1 MKTGPQSSRALAE
14 SVASCASRPE
24 QACSQSRHPLA
35 SARVFDDNTLMQTDA
50 LMLAQ
55 QSLIE
60 PIELDRYAI
69 LFRLIIAALM
79 GGLMGWERGRADKPV
94 GIRTMLLISA
104 GAAAFA
110 LLGEQIIAASSRTDI
125 IRVDPTRVL
134 SYIIS
139 GVGFL
144 GAGAILHSKR
154 TVKGITTAASIWV
167 AAAVGAACGVGQY
180 LIGFLLFSIAFITLW
195 APWVRDLAN
204 GTIDEEL
211 NGSVE
216 ED

>member
-1 MKTGPQSSRALAE
+1 MHAQ
-14 SVASCASRPE
+14 
-24 QACSQSRHPLA
+24 
-35 SARVFDDNTLMQTDA
+35 D
-50 LMLAQ
+50 MLLSIAQ
-55 QSLIE
+55 QSLIH
-60 PIELDRYAI
+60 PIHLDKYDI
-69 LFRLIIAALM
+69 LLRLCVAALL

-110 LLGEQIIAASSRTDI
+110 LLGEQIIDASNRTDI

-167 AAAVGAACGVGQY
+167 AAAVGAAVGVGQY
-180 LIGFLLFSIAFITLW
+180 MIGFLLFAIAFITLW
-195 APWVRDLAN
+195 SPWVKDLAT
-204 GTIDEEL
+204 GKIDEER
-211 NGSVE
+211 NGFANGNENDDDSIKE
-216 ED
+216 GKTSH

>member
-1 MKTGPQSSRALAE
+1 MLDT
-14 SVASCASRPE
+14 
-24 QACSQSRHPLA
+24 
-35 SARVFDDNTLMQTDA
+35 
-50 LMLAQ
+50 LAQ
-55 QSLIE
+55 QSLIH
-60 PIELDRYAI
+60 PLHIDKYTT
-69 LFRLIIAALM
+69 LFRLCIAALL

-110 LLGEQIIAASSRTDI
+110 LLGEQIIDASSRTDI
-125 IRVDPTRVL
+125 IRIDPTRVL

-167 AAAVGAACGVGQY
+167 AAAVGAACGVGQFM
-180 LIGFLLFSIAFITLW
+180 IGFLLFAIAFITLW
-195 APWVRDLAN
+195 SPWVRDLAN

-211 NGSVE
+211 EHNGKDDHSMPKKKDSIKE
-216 ED
+216 EKTTH

>member
-1 MKTGPQSSRALAE
+1 MAIPLLPLSSIA
-14 SVASCASRPE
+14 
-24 QACSQSRHPLA
+24 
-35 SARVFDDNTLMQTDA
+35 TLG
-50 LMLAQ
+50 Q
-55 QSLIE
+55 QSLIH
-60 PIELDRYAI
+60 PLDTDKYTV
-69 LFRLIIAALM
+69 LFRLTIAALM

-110 LLGEQIIAASSRTDI
+110 LLGEEMIEASSRTDI

-154 TVKGITTAASIWV
+154 TVKGLTTAASIWV
-167 AAAVGAACGVGQY
+167 SAAVGAACGVGQFM
-180 LIGFLLFSIAFITLW
+180 IAFLLFAISYITLW
-195 APWVRDLAN
+195 SPWVHALAT
-204 GTIDEEL
+204 GKIDEKITIRE
-211 NGSVE
+211 NGK
-216 ED
+216 DTKNGKDN

>member
-1 MKTGPQSSRALAE
+1 MHA
-14 SVASCASRPE
+14 PE
-24 QACSQSRHPLA
+24 PL
-35 SARVFDDNTLMQTDA
+35 LMPIAT
-50 LMLAQ
+50 LAQ
-55 QSLIE
+55 ESLIN
-60 PIELDRYAI
+60 PIHVDKYDM
-69 LFRLIIAALM
+69 LFRLCIAALL

-110 LLGEQIIAASSRTDI
+110 LLGEQIIDSSNRTDI

-167 AAAVGAACGVGQY
+167 SAAVGAACGVGQFM
-180 LIGFLLFSIAFITLW
+180 IGFLLFAIAFLTLW
-195 APWVRDLAN
+195 APWVRDLVN

-211 NGSVE
+211 NSNSE
-216 ED
+216 ID

>member
-1 MKTGPQSSRALAE
+1 M
-14 SVASCASRPE
+14 
-24 QACSQSRHPLA
+24 HPLEHMLA
-35 SARVFDDNTLMQTDA
+35 MIDT
-50 LMLAQ
+50 LAQ
-55 QSLIE
+55 QSLVQPLSIDKYTE
-60 PIELDRYAI
+60 
-69 LFRLIIAALM
+69 LFRLCVAAVL

-110 LLGEQIIAASSRTDI
+110 LLGEQLIDASTRTDI

-154 TVKGITTAASIWV
+154 TVKGLTTAASIWV
-167 AAAVGAACGVGQY
+167 SAAVGAACGVGQFM
-180 LIGFLLFSIAFITLW
+180 IAFLLFAIAFLTLW
-195 APWVRDLAN
+195 SPWVLALAT
-204 GTIDEEL
+204 GKIDEEL
-211 NGSVE
+211 MLRENGNGNGK
-216 ED
+216 DTKNGKDN

>member
-1 MKTGPQSSRALAE
+1 MGMLSHDHLIT
-14 SVASCASRPE
+14 
-24 QACSQSRHPLA
+24 
-35 SARVFDDNTLMQTDA
+35 
-50 LMLAQ
+50 LAQ
-55 QSLIE
+55 QSLID
-60 PIELDRYAI
+60 PIHLNKYSI
-69 LFRLIIAALM
+69 FFRLCVAALL
-79 GGLMGWERGRADKPV
+79 GGLLGWERGRADKPV

-110 LLGEQIIAASSRTDI
+110 LLGEQIIDASSRTDI

-167 AAAVGAACGVGQY
+167 SAAVGAACGVGQFM
-180 LIGFLLFSIAFITLW
+180 IAFLLFAIAFVTLW
-195 APWVRDLAN
+195 GPWVRDLAT
-204 GTIDEEL
+204 GKIDEEL
-211 NGSVE
+211 RETSSA

>member
-1 MKTGPQSSRALAE
+1 MVTPLFTLSSIAI
-14 SVASCASRPE
+14 
-24 QACSQSRHPLA
+24 
-35 SARVFDDNTLMQTDA
+35 
-50 LMLAQ
+50 LAQ
-55 QSLIE
+55 QSLIH
-60 PIELDRYAI
+60 PLHADKYTA
-69 LFRLIIAALM
+69 LFRLTVAALM

-110 LLGEQIIAASSRTDI
+110 LLGEQIIDASNRTDI

-167 AAAVGAACGVGQY
+167 SAAVGAACGVGQFM
-180 LIGFLLFSIAFITLW
+180 IAFLLFAITYITLW
-195 APWVRDLAN
+195 SPWVVALAT
-204 GTIDEEL
+204 GKIDEEL
-211 NGSVE
+211 FIKQNGHNGHNGNGKPAKN
-216 ED
+216 DKDT

>member
-1 MKTGPQSSRALAE
+1 MDFSEHIHT
-14 SVASCASRPE
+14 
-24 QACSQSRHPLA
+24 
-35 SARVFDDNTLMQTDA
+35 
-50 LMLAQ
+50 LAQ
-55 QSLIE
+55 QSLID
-60 PIELDRYAI
+60 PIHLNKYSI
-69 LFRLIIAALM
+69 FFRLCIAALL

-110 LLGEQIIAASSRTDI
+110 LLGEQIIDASSRTDI

-167 AAAVGAACGVGQY
+167 SAAVGAACGVGQFM
-180 LIGFLLFSIAFITLW
+180 IGFLLFAIAFITLW
-195 APWVRDLAN
+195 SPWVKDLAS
-204 GTIDEEL
+204 GKIDEER
-211 NGSVE
+211 NGRANSDQKDDDSIKE
-216 ED
+216 GKTSH

>member
-1 MKTGPQSSRALAE
+1 MPAPDSSMLLATLT
-14 SVASCASRPE
+14 
-24 QACSQSRHPLA
+24 QPLI
-35 SARVFDDNTLMQTDA
+35 D
-50 LMLAQ
+50 
-55 QSLIE
+55 
-60 PIELDRYAI
+60 PIHLNKYTI
-69 LFRLIIAALM
+69 LLRLCIAALL

-110 LLGEQIIAASSRTDI
+110 LLGEQIIDASNRTDI

-167 AAAVGAACGVGQY
+167 AAAVGAASGVGQY
-180 LIGFLLFSIAFITLW
+180 MIAFLLFSIAFITLW
-195 APWVRDLAN
+195 APWVRDCAT
-204 GTIDEEL
+204 GQIDREL
-211 NGSVE
+211 NGE
-216 ED
+216 TDDD

>member
-1 MKTGPQSSRALAE
+1 MHAQDLLLST
-14 SVASCASRPE
+14 
-24 QACSQSRHPLA
+24 
-35 SARVFDDNTLMQTDA
+35 
-50 LMLAQ
+50 AQ
-55 QSLIE
+55 QSLIH
-60 PIELDRYAI
+60 PIHLNKYDI
-69 LFRLIIAALM
+69 LLRLCIAALL

-110 LLGEQIIAASSRTDI
+110 LLGEQIIDASNRTDI

-167 AAAVGAACGVGQY
+167 AAAVGAAVGVGQY
-180 LIGFLLFSIAFITLW
+180 MIGFLLFAIAFMTLW
-195 APWVRDLAN
+195 SPWVKDLATGKIDEERNGLAN
-204 GTIDEEL
+204 G
-211 NGSVE
+211 NGNDDDSIKE
-216 ED
+216 GKTTHS

>member
-1 MKTGPQSSRALAE
+1 MLTL
-14 SVASCASRPE
+14 
-24 QACSQSRHPLA
+24 SQH
-35 SARVFDDNTLMQTDA
+35 
-50 LMLAQ
+50 
-55 QSLIE
+55 SLID
-60 PIELDRYAI
+60 PIHLDKYDI
-69 LFRLIIAALM
+69 LYRLCLAALL

-110 LLGEQIIAASSRTDI
+110 LLGEQIIDASNRPDI

-154 TVKGITTAASIWV
+154 TVRGITTAASIWV
-167 AAAVGAACGVGQY
+167 SAAVGAACGVGQY
-180 LIGFLLFSIAFITLW
+180 TIGFLLFAIAFITLW
-195 APWVRDLAN
+195 SPWVKDLATGKIDQELRTN
-204 GTIDEEL
+204 G
-211 NGSVE
+211 NGASPP
-216 ED
+216 DGTKRRPPDRNNG